1 MGNENKRIAK
11 NTVFLYIRM
20 LLSIVISLYTSRV
33 VLQVL
38 GEVNYGIYG
47 LVGSVVAM
55 FTFLNTAMSGATSRF
70 LTHEMAKGNKD
81 KLQDTFN
88 SALIIHIV
96 IALLIFV
103 LAETIGL
110 WFLHNKL
117 VIPEERMFAA
127 GIVYQLSIVSMVI
140 TITQVPYNAAII
152 AHEKMDVY
160 AYVELLNVTLKLIIV
175 YILLIGNFDKLILYA
190 ILVLCVSAMIAFI
203 YRIYCIKHYE
213 ETHLRFVYKPA
224 IIKPMLSFSL
234 WDLYGNM
241 SVTARQQGTNF
252 ILNIFFG
259 VVLNAASGIAT
270 MVQGIISG
278 FSGNILQAF
287 RPQIIKT
294 YAVKNYARMETL
306 MSNAIKFALLMLM
319 IISVPLCIE
328 MDYIMELWLGNV
340 PQYAPVFCRIL
351 LIMNLLGVINNIL
364 TISIHATGKVKKLSF
379 MAGTIAL
386 LNLPIIYILFRFF
399 TEKPENA
406 YYVLLCSAALMIVI
420 ELLLIRSMIP
430 SLNVIRIAKTCLSTI
445 LAGAVSIV
453 PIIPIIT
460 EMEASILKV
469 LAITATYFIILI
481 TYCYFIILNNDNRQQ
496 IKLVINRF
504 SKKIKR

>member
-1 MGNENKRIAK
+1 MSNDNDKRIAR

-33 VLQVL
+33 ILQVL

-55 FTFLNTAMSGATSRF
+55 FSFLNTSMSGATSRF
-70 LTHEMAKGNKD
+70 LTYEMASGD
-81 KLQDTFN
+81 KEKLRDTFN
-88 SALIIHIV
+88 STFIIHIG
-96 IALLIFV
+96 IALLILV
-103 LAETIGL
+103 LAETVGL

-127 GIVYQLSIVSMVI
+127 EVVYQLSIISMVV

-175 YILLIGNFDKLILYA
+175 YILLIGNFDKLILYG
-190 ILVLCVSAMIAFI
+190 ILVLCVSTLIAFI
-203 YRIYCIKHYE
+203 YRIYCIRHYE
-213 ETHLRFVYKPA
+213 ETHIRLVFKPQ

-259 VVLNAASGIAT
+259 VAINAASGIAT

-294 YAVKNYARMETL
+294 YTTGNYVKMENL
-306 MSNAIKFALLMLM
+306 MSNAIKLPVIMLF
-319 IISVPLCIE
+319 IISIPIIIE
-328 MDYIMELWLGNV
+328 IDYIMKLWLVDV
-340 PQYAPVFCRIL
+340 PQYTTNFCRIL
-351 LIMNLLGVINNIL
+351 LIVNIIGAINNVFN
-364 TISIHATGKVKKLSF
+364 TSIHACGNIKKLSILN
-379 MAGTIAL
+379 GTIIL
-386 LNLPIIYILFRFF
+386 LNLPMMYILFRY
-399 TEKPENA
+399 TSCTPSVA
-406 YYVLLCSAALMIVI
+406 YITQLGISIITLYVAMT
-420 ELLLIRSMIP
+420 
-430 SLNVIRIAKTCLSTI
+430 IAKRNIPQLSI
-445 LAGAVSIV
+445 KNFV
-453 PIIPIIT
+453 
-460 EMEASILKV
+460 
-469 LAITATYFIILI
+469 FI
-481 TYCYFIILNNDNRQQ
+481 Q
-496 IKLVINRF
+496 IKLFICGII
-504 SKKIKR
+504 SYILTKKIVHIENEFVNLIASVLVSSIIIIIYSYYILLSDEYKKSIKNKIKKFLRL